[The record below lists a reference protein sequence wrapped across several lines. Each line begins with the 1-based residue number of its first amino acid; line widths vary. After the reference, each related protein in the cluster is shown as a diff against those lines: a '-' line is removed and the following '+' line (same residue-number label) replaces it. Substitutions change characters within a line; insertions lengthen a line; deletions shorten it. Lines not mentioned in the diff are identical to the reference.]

1 MKGGGGTYLKKFKTR
16 RNLIA
21 LLAALC
27 VLGAGGIAGSLA
39 AKSRA
44 DVKKDGTR
52 ISKIREIEEGAFD
65 ASSSSSSSSSSASS
79 SSTLEASMPGIVSVS
94 PAPDV
99 QGVNT
104 TASIASTV
112 PMPSLLLSTPLQDS
126 QSSPSSSTPA
136 PAPIGT
142 ALPTTT
148 RFILPI
154 PQARALT
161 LRKSRRLLKAGTM

>member
-1 MKGGGGTYLKKFKTR
+1 MKGEGGTHLKKFKTR
-16 RNLIA
+16 RSLIA

-27 VLGAGGIAGSLA
+27 VLGCGGISGALA

-65 ASSSSSSSSSSASS
+65 ASSSSSSLASS

-104 TASIASTV
+104 TASIASYGPNALTFTFNA
-112 PMPSLLLSTPLQDS
+112 PSGLT
-126 QSSPSSSTPA
+126 
-136 PAPIGT
+136 
-142 ALPTTT
+142 
-148 RFILPI
+148 ILPFLFNTSTS
-154 PQARALT
+154 AY
-161 LRKSRRLLKAGTM
+161 